1 VIFFK
6 HTRSTK
12 ERPVLLILDD
22 HDSHLSLDGIELCR
36 ESGIIILSLPPHCSH
51 KLQPLDRSVYG
62 PFKKYVNSM
71 SDAWIRSNPGKT
83 MSIYDIP
90 EVVRDALPL
99 ATTFKNIQSGFRVS
113 GVWPLNRHIF
123 TDDEFLTSAV
133 TDRPYLINADNEEK
147 KGTATKKKG
156 MVTKKGTV
164 TKNGTMTQ
172 NDTERNTDRK
182 RNNDE
187 SIVDEHQT
195 PPHSHLA
202 QELHI
207 EIQQKFLEKWS
218 VTAFTLLLKK
228 D

>member
-1 VIFFK
+1 MVQEDFVIFFK

-71 SDAWIRSNPGKT
+71 FDAWMRSNPGKT

-90 EVVRDALPL
+90 GVVRDALPL
-99 ATTFKNIQSGFRVS
+99 ATTPKNIQSGFRVS
-113 GVWPLNRHIF
+113 GIWPLNRHIF

-147 KGTATKKKG
+147 NSDQKRNGNEEERNGDEKGHSNQEWTKAETMTKKE
-156 MVTKKGTV
+156 TL
-164 TKNGTMTQ
+164 
-172 NDTERNTDRK
+172 TE
-182 RNNDE
+182 
-187 SIVDEHQT
+187 S
-195 PPHSHLA
+195 
-202 QELHI
+202 
-207 EIQQKFLEKWS
+207 EIMMS
-218 VTAFTLLLKK
+218 LL
-228 D
+228 

>member
-1 VIFFK
+1 
-6 HTRSTK
+6 
-12 ERPVLLILDD
+12 
-22 HDSHLSLDGIELCR
+22 
-36 ESGIIILSLPPHCSH
+36 
-51 KLQPLDRSVYG
+51 
-62 PFKKYVNSM
+62 M

-164 TKNGTMTQ
+164 TKNGTMTKKETL
-172 NDTERNTDRK
+172 TEN
-182 RNNDE
+182 
-187 SIVDEHQT
+187 
-195 PPHSHLA
+195 
-202 QELHI
+202 
-207 EIQQKFLEKWS
+207 EIMMSLS
-218 VTAFTLLLKK
+218 
-228 D
+228 